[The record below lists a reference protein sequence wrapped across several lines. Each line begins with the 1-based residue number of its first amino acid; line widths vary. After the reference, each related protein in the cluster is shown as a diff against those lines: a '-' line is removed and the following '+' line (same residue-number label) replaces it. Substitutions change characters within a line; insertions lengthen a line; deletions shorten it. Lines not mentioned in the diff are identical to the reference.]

1 MNKLVFLFIVFIS
14 GCSSLGESMSEE
26 PYLENHVKLESEVAF
41 PENPTPLNVT
51 VYRFSDFSGQRKQ
64 GLIYQEIS
72 TAVPQ
77 GLDSML
83 MHSLSQLNNGKMYRV
98 LDRTFLP
105 QLLDERQLASLSV
118 RQEDLGL
125 IKVPSVIFTGGVIAY
140 DHNNKQSAGGVFF
153 NDMSLGGEYSIDT
166 ITVSLRAIS
175 IKTGEVLISS
185 VSKKTVI
192 SISSGI
198 NSYKVFDDNLMQIEI
213 GGSYNE
219 PVSVATRLA
228 IEESIL
234 DITNKALNLG
244 WWEI

>member
-1 MNKLVFLFIVFIS
+1 
-14 GCSSLGESMSEE
+14 
-26 PYLENHVKLESEVAF
+26 
-41 PENPTPLNVT
+41 
-51 VYRFSDFSGQRKQ
+51 
-64 GLIYQEIS
+64 
-72 TAVPQ
+72 
-77 GLDSML
+77 
-83 MHSLSQLNNGKMYRV
+83 
-98 LDRTFLP
+98 
-105 QLLDERQLASLSV
+105 
-118 RQEDLGL
+118 
-125 IKVPSVIFTGGVIAY
+125 
-140 DHNNKQSAGGVFF
+140 
-153 NDMSLGGEYSIDT
+153 SLGGEYSIDT

-234 DITNKALNLG
+234 D
-244 WWEI
+244 